1 MLTVGTGWRQDGTG
15 PRGTLEV
22 GRGWFLMV
30 PGRERVR
37 KINPRLR
44 GVWENNR
51 LL

>member
-1 MLTVGTGWRQDGTG
+1 MVRMGTGWRQDGTRS
-15 PRGTLEV
+15 RGTLEA

-37 KINPRLR
+37 KINQRQR